1 LRSDATAP
9 SGHAVAAAS
18 TPEDSPARGVERR
31 VLLRAGCAL
40 AIAGA
45 LRVRADEPG
54 AEPPPGALAPPQP
67 GDMLVYA
74 FGARLGS
81 PIAHAD
87 VAPGTKQITAFPM
100 DPATRRVRDGT
111 RLNQLIVVRLAAD
124 ALSDETRPRAADGV
138 VAYSGVCTHTG
149 CDVTDW
155 IAQVKHFK
163 CPCHESEYDP
173 GDAARVVSGPAPW
186 QLAALPLKIAD
197 GLLAVAAPFVGKVGF
212 EQPASP
218 SGE

>member
-1 LRSDATAP
+1 LRSKTAAAP
-9 SGHAVAAAS
+9 ARAVATESSAS
-18 TPEDSPARGVERR
+18 DRAARGVARR
-31 VLLRAGCAL
+31 ALLRAGCAL
-40 AIAGA
+40 AVTRA

-54 AEPPPGALAPPQP
+54 AAPPPEALAAPQP
-67 GDMLVYA
+67 GDVLVYA
-74 FGARLGS
+74 FGARTGQ
-81 PIAHAD
+81 PIALAD
-87 VAPGTKQITAFPM
+87 VAPGAKQITAFPM
-100 DPATRRVRDGT
+100 DPKTLRVRDGT
-111 RLNQLIVVRLAAD
+111 RLNQLIVVRLPAD

-155 IAQVKHFK
+155 VAPARHFK
-163 CPCHESEYDP
+163 CPCHESEYEP

-212 EQPASP
+212 AQPGSP

>member
-1 LRSDATAP
+1 LRSRAPAAP
-9 SGHAVAAAS
+9 SRAVATESSAS
-18 TPEDSPARGVERR
+18 DIAERGVARR
-31 VLLRAGCAL
+31 SLLRAGCAL
-40 AIAGA
+40 AVARA

-54 AEPPPGALAPPQP
+54 GEPPPEALSPPQP
-67 GDMLVYA
+67 GDLLVYA
-74 FGARLGS
+74 FGSRLGS
-81 PIAHAD
+81 PIALAD
-87 VAPGTKQITAFPM
+87 VAPGAKQITAFPM
-100 DPATRRVRDGT
+100 DPTTRRVRDGT

-124 ALSDETRPRAADGV
+124 ALSDETRARAADGV

-155 IAQVKHFK
+155 IAPVRHFK

-186 QLAALPLKIAD
+186 QLAALPLKVAD
-197 GLLAVAAPFVGKVGF
+197 GVLAVAAPFIGKVGF
-212 EQPASP
+212 EQPGSP

>member
-1 LRSDATAP
+1 MRS
-9 SGHAVAAAS
+9 
-18 TPEDSPARGVERR
+18 EARRS
-31 VLLRAGCAL
+31 LLRACCAL
-40 AIAGA
+40 AVARA
-45 LRVRADEPG
+45 LHVRADEPG
-54 AEPPPGALAPPQP
+54 AEPPPEALAPPQP
-67 GDMLVYA
+67 GDVLVYA
-74 FGARLGS
+74 FGARTNQ
-81 PIAHAD
+81 PIALAD
-87 VAPGTKQITAFPM
+87 VSAGAKQITAFPM

-111 RLNQLIVVRLAAD
+111 RLNQLIVVRLTAD

-155 IAQVKHFK
+155 IAPARHFK

-186 QLAALPLKIAD
+186 QLAALPLKIVD
-197 GLLAVAAPFVGKVGF
+197 GVLAVAAPFVGKVGF
-212 EQPASP
+212 AQPGSP

>member
-1 LRSDATAP
+1 VAESTASDP
-9 SGHAVAAAS
+9 AAHS
-18 TPEDSPARGVERR
+18 VERR
-31 VLLRAGCAL
+31 ALLRAGCAL
-40 AIAGA
+40 AVTRAW
-45 LRVRADEPG
+45 RVRADEPG
-54 AEPPPGALAPPQP
+54 AEPPPEAVAPPQP
-67 GDMLVYA
+67 GDVLVYA
-74 FGARLGS
+74 LGARTGQ
-81 PIAHAD
+81 PIALAD
-87 VAPGTKQITAFPM
+87 VAPGAKQITAFPM
-100 DPATRRVRDGT
+100 DPATHRVRDGT

-124 ALSDETRPRAADGV
+124 VLSDETRARAADGV

-155 IAQVKHFK
+155 IKPVQHFK

-212 EQPASP
+212 EQPGSP

>member
-1 LRSDATAP
+1 VSDPA
-9 SGHAVAAAS
+9 
-18 TPEDSPARGVERR
+18 ARGVERR
-31 VLLRAGCAL
+31 ALLRAGCAL
-40 AIAGA
+40 AVTCA
-45 LRVRADEPG
+45 LRARADEPG
-54 AEPPPGALAPPQP
+54 AELPPETLAPPRP
-67 GDMLVYA
+67 GDVLVYA
-74 FGARLGS
+74 LGARTGQ
-81 PIAHAD
+81 PIALAD
-87 VAPGTKQITAFPM
+87 VAAGAKQITAFPM

-124 ALSDETRPRAADGV
+124 ALTDETRSRAADGV

-155 IAQVKHFK
+155 IKQAQHFK

-186 QLAALPLKIAD
+186 QLAALPLKIAG

-212 EQPASP
+212 EQPGSP